1 MKEMEINIKE
11 LDVDLIAPSKANM
24 YKSDQGGSK
33 IVIIG
38 KPGCLLKGTLVLM
51 LDGSIRKVEDIG
63 IGDQVMGDDGTS
75 RRVQDTFHDYD
86 EMYTVETEHGESYT
100 VNRLHDLALFDTRI
114 GDVIRVPVQDCFY
127 DPDCLDHFRAYKCG
141 GVDWPERETPVHP
154 YTYGVKSTNIL
165 SPLYLINS
173 KDCRLALLAG
183 IIDRQ
188 MDVGDDPEAYCIV
201 HKDVENVIFLA
212 RSLGFSAIR
221 KDGKVWISGRHATDI
236 PVKLF
241 QKKHNTQHDPL
252 LARFIVRHAGYDE
265 YFGFELDGNHRF
277 LLASFDATLNTGK
290 TTLIT
295 SLMYEKSDIFP
306 AGIVMSGTE
315 DSNGHFRKIMPSIF
329 VYNQMDVKQIE
340 NFIMRQKIAKK
351 HLSNPWGL
359 LLLDDCTDD
368 PKIFN
373 SRLFHHIFKNGRHWK
388 MLFILSLQ
396 YCMDIKPVI
405 RNSIDGTFILRESSL
420 RNRKVLW
427 ENYASII
434 PDFKTF
440 CTIMDGITGDYTALY
455 IHNQATTNDW
465 RDCVFWYKARPF
477 PSNFKFGSK
486 DIWKFANQR
495 YDPNYRDPFIV

>member
-1 MKEMEINIKE
+1 MEINIKE

-38 KPGCLLKGTLVLM
+38 KPGCLSRGTLILM
-51 LDGSIRKVEDIG
+51 FDGTKKTVEQIEV
-63 IGDQVMGDDGTS
+63 GDVVMGDDGTP
-75 RRVQDTFHDYD
+75 RHVLELFHDHD
-86 EMYTVETEHGESYT
+86 HMYAICPEYGESYT
-100 VNRLHDLALFDTRI
+100 VNRLHDLALKSEKDSDVLRI
-114 GDVIRVPVQDCFY
+114 SVDQYLQKPPEGEWYI
-127 DPDCLDHFRAYKCG
+127 YKSA
-141 GVDWPERETPVHP
+141 GVDWPVRETAVHP
-154 YTYGVKSTNIL
+154 YTFGYTSTIL
-165 SPLYLINS
+165 TSEYMINS
-173 KDCRLALLAG
+173 RQNRLALLAG
-183 IIDRQ
+183 ILDRLAVKSEDPYRYQ
-188 MDVGDDPEAYCIV
+188 LDDDGHLDDILFV
-201 HKDVENVIFLA
+201 A
-212 RSLGFSAIR
+212 RSLGLLAYR
-221 KDGKVWISGRHATDI
+221 DKDGRGRIGGSSITDV
-236 PVKLF
+236 PVKLHP
-241 QKKHNTQHDPL
+241 KKINMTGKDPL
-252 LARFIVRHAGYDE
+252 LQIFQVEYAGYDE
-265 YFGFELDGNHRF
+265 YFGFELNGNHRF
-277 LLASFDATLNTGK
+277 CLASFEATYNTGK

-315 DSNGHFRKIMPSIF
+315 DSNGHFRKIMPSLF
-329 VYNQMDVKQIE
+329 VYNQLEIKQIE

-351 HLSNPWGL
+351 HLSVPWGL

-465 RDCVFWYKARPF
+465 RDCVFWYKAKPF

-486 DIWKFANQR
+486 EIWKFAHQR